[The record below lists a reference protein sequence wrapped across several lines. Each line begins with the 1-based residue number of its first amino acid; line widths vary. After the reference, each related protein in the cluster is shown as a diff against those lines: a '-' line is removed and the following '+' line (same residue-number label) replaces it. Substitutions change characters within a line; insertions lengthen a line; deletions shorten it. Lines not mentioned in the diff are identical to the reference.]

1 MPPSSL
7 PRTLYGRIEDELLA
21 TFCKWTIPRWWNYV
35 TPRTKRGTTDAEC
48 RGANPPKADE
58 TKEAEGRE
66 ASQRG
71 PFSKFRRSILLRRR
85 RCRMTN
91 WWKSVGLSGGT
102 IPKTL

>member
-1 MPPSSL
+1 MKTCFIQKSL

-58 TKEAEGRE
+58 TKEAEGR
-66 ASQRG
+66 
-71 PFSKFRRSILLRRR
+71 
-85 RCRMTN
+85 
-91 WWKSVGLSGGT
+91 GLSEGALFQIQVFHLT
-102 IPKTL
+102 STAPLPND